1 MISAQYPLPDYAVD
15 FLRLARDFNAGI
27 VVFLGPLKD
36 IDSVRQKY
44 SFRKIYYIFL
54 GKRN

>member
-1 MISAQYPLPDYAVD
+1 MISAQYPLPDYTVD

-36 IDSVRQKY
+36 IDSVRQNHTFEYAIY
-44 SFRKIYYIFL
+44 SSVL
-54 GKRN
+54 